1 MMQILQLIPTI
12 AYGDAVGNDAVAL
25 KKILRKMG
33 FVTNIYAESVV
44 APLDSKTAYKI
55 DKMPKVNKDDIIIYH
70 LSTGSELNFKFA
82 NFKCRKIAIYHNV
95 TPPEFFEQNDEF
107 IKGINEWGLEGVKFL
122 SDKVEYC
129 LADSELN
136 KQDLIELNYKC
147 DIDVLPIVVPFEDYK
162 KTPNRAIVKKYDDK
176 YTNIIFTGRIAP
188 NKKHEDVI
196 TAFYY
201 YKKYWND
208 KARLILVGSY
218 KETDL
223 YYMRLKKYVEEI
235 GVEDVIFT
243 GHIKFDEILAF
254 YKVAN
259 VFLCMSEHEG
269 FCVPLVEAMMFQVP
283 IIAYN
288 STAIPSTLGGSGFM
302 IDDKEPIFVAK
313 CIDKVVSDKKL
324 QDNLITKQNE
334 RLEDFKYEHIAE
346 QFKNYINAFIEREQV

>member
-1 MMQILQLIPTI
+1 MQIFQLIPTI
-12 AYGDAVGNDAVAL
+12 AYGDAVGNDTVAL
-25 KKILRKMG
+25 KKILKKMG
-33 FVTNIYAESVV
+33 YKSNIYAESVV
-44 APLDSKTAYKI
+44 EPLDSKTAYKI
-55 DKMPKVNKDDIIIYH
+55 DKMPKVEKDDIIIYH

-82 NFKCRKIAIYHNV
+82 KFNCRKIAIYHNV

-122 SDKVEYC
+122 SDKVDYC

-136 KQDLIELNYKC
+136 KQDLIDLNYKC
-147 DIDVLPIVVPFEDYK
+147 DIDVLPIVVPLEDYK
-162 KTPNRAIVKKYDDK
+162 KTPNKVVVKKYNDE

-188 NKKHEDVI
+188 NKKQEDAI
-196 TAFYY
+196 AAFYY
-201 YKKYWND
+201 YKKFWND

-254 YKVAN
+254 YKVADA
-259 VFLCMSEHEG
+259 FLCMSEHEG

-302 IDDKEPIFVAK
+302 IDDKDPIFVAK
-313 CIDKVVSDKKL
+313 CIDKVVSDKIL
-324 QDNLITKQNE
+324 QHNLIKKQNE
-334 RLEDFKYEHIAE
+334 RLEDFRYEHIAE
-346 QFKNYINAFIEREQV
+346 QFKNYINAFIERKQM